1 MLASY
6 RNDLKP
12 IADLAQSFAARELA
26 GKTGEHDRYPF
37 GEFYDHVLHK
47 AHEAGFL
54 SAILPESPGGT
65 GSDIGGGPGGN
76 IGGDIG
82 GSPAGNIGGGI
93 AALCEILIHIC
104 ETDAS
109 PGGIIFTQ
117 ALSQKLLLA
126 AGARN
131 LTQIS
136 PPEASSAAASVK
148 DLLIACPAYTNPAQT
163 DSLPLA
169 QKTGSDYNLTG
180 RLELLVL
187 GNLARQAII
196 PARFGIGPSY
206 SFFLV
211 DLDDQNVKKSEPVFT
226 LGLHACPAVDV
237 TFSSAPAR
245 LIGEENAGHQYF
257 EKVSPE
263 MNAAA
268 AVMNAGI
275 LRGVYNEAV
284 AYSQNRE
291 QGGKPII
298 NWSEIGMMLASILV
312 KADVAAMCVC
322 QSCLELEQKKS
333 GYETRV
339 SAAALHIAELSCDAT
354 SDGIQILGG
363 YGYMKDTA
371 RRNATATHAWCRRS
385 RRSTFQET

>member
-26 GKTGEHDRYPF
+26 GGTGQHDRYPF
-37 GEFYDHVLHK
+37 GEFYDQVLRK
-47 AHEAGFL
+47 AHEVGFL
-54 SAILPESPGGT
+54 GAILPESLGGL
-65 GSDIGGGPGGN
+65 
-76 IGGDIG
+76 G
-82 GSPAGNIGGGI
+82 GSI

-117 ALSQKLLLA
+117 ALSQNLLLA
-126 AGARN
+126 AGAWN

-136 PPEASSAAASVK
+136 PAAASAK
-148 DLLIACPAYTNPAQT
+148 DLLVAFPVYTNPAQT
-163 DSLPLA
+163 DSLPIA

-187 GNLARQAII
+187 GSLARQAII
-196 PARFGIGPSY
+196 PARLGIGPSY

-211 DLDDQNVKKSEPVFT
+211 NLDDQNVEKSEPVFT

-237 TFSSAPAR
+237 TFSRVRAR
-245 LIGEENAGHQYF
+245 LIGEENTGHQYF

-268 AVMNAGI
+268 AAMNAGI

-291 QGGKPII
+291 QGGRPII
-298 NWSEIGMMLASILV
+298 NWSEIGMMLSSILV

-339 SAAALHIAELSCDAT
+339 SAAALHIAELSCNAT

-363 YGYMKDTA
+363 YGYMKDYGQEKRYRDA
-371 RRNATATHAWCRRS
+371 RMVQALLGAAPFKKLDIIRQATNTNPEQCVKN
-385 RRSTFQET
+385 TMKE